1 MSSIFPFMDIEDV
14 ESNIEV
20 SNNELPM
27 YYEVGWD
34 YINDKPLIENNE
46 FVIVEGNNAI
56 KVWIYKAIKTV
67 RYQHSIYSWDYGC
80 EISSL
85 IGQKYTKGLTKSE
98 AERYIKEAILINPY
112 ITDVK
117 IIDINFSEDILSV
130 SIQVDTIYGEV
141 NVNV

>member
-1 MSSIFPFMDIEDV
+1 MSIFPFMNIEDI
-14 ESNIEV
+14 ESNIEN
-20 SNNELPM
+20 SIDELPM

-34 YINDKPLIENNE
+34 YLKDEPLIENNE
-46 FVIVEGNNAI
+46 FVIVEGNEAI
-56 KVWIYKAIKTV
+56 KVWIYKAIKTA
-67 RYQHSIYSWDYGC
+67 RYQYPIYSWDYGC

-112 ITDVK
+112 VTDVK

>member
-1 MSSIFPFMDIEDV
+1 MSIFPFMNIEDI
-14 ESNIEV
+14 ESNIEN
-20 SNNELPM
+20 SIDELPM

-34 YINDKPLIENNE
+34 YIKDEPLIENNE

-67 RYQHSIYSWDYGC
+67 RYQYPIYSWDYGC

-130 SIQVDTIYGEV
+130 SIQVDTISGEV

>member
-1 MSSIFPFMDIEDV
+1 MSIFPFMDIEDI
-14 ESNIEV
+14 ESNIEN
-20 SNNELPM
+20 SIDELPM

-34 YINDKPLIENNE
+34 YIKDEPLIENNE
-46 FVIVEGNNAI
+46 FVIVEGKNAI

-67 RYQHSIYSWDYGC
+67 RYQHPIYSWDYGC

-98 AERYIKEAILINPY
+98 SERYIKEAILINPY

-141 NVNV
+141 NVDV

>member
-1 MSSIFPFMDIEDV
+1 MSIFPFMNIEDIE
-14 ESNIEV
+14 SSIEN
-20 SNNELPM
+20 SIDELPM

-34 YINDKPLIENNE
+34 YLKDEPLIENNE

-67 RYQHSIYSWDYGC
+67 RYQYPIYSWDYGC

-85 IGQKYTKGLTKSE
+85 IGQKYTKELTKSE

>member
-1 MSSIFPFMDIEDV
+1 MSIFPFMNIEDI
-14 ESNIEV
+14 ESNIEN
-20 SNNELPM
+20 SIDELPM

-34 YINDKPLIENNE
+34 YLKDEPLIENNE
-46 FVIVEGNNAI
+46 FVIVEGNEAI

-67 RYQHSIYSWDYGC
+67 RYQYPIYSWDYGC

-85 IGQKYTKGLTKSE
+85 VGQKYTKGLTKSE

-117 IIDINFSEDILSV
+117 IIDIDFSEDILSV

>member
-1 MSSIFPFMDIEDV
+1 MSIFPFMNIDEV
-14 ESNIEV
+14 EVNIEN
-20 SNNELPM
+20 SHSELHM
-27 YYEVGWD
+27 YYDVGWN
-34 YINDKPLIENNE
+34 YIKDEPLIENNE
-46 FVIVEGNNAI
+46 FVIVEGNEAI
-56 KVWIYKAIKTV
+56 KVWIYKAIKTA
-67 RYQHSIYSWDYGC
+67 RYQYPIYSWDYGC

-112 ITDVK
+112 VTDVK

>member
-1 MSSIFPFMDIEDV
+1 MSIFPFMNIEDI
-14 ESNIEV
+14 ESNIEN
-20 SNNELPM
+20 SIDELPM

-34 YINDKPLIENNE
+34 YLKDEPLIENNE

-67 RYQHSIYSWDYGC
+67 RYQYPIYSWDYGC

-117 IIDINFSEDILSV
+117 IIDITFSEDILSV

>member
-1 MSSIFPFMDIEDV
+1 MSIFPFMDIEDI
-14 ESNIEV
+14 ESTIDN
-20 SNNELPM
+20 SSNELPM

-34 YINDKPLIENNE
+34 YIKDEPLIENNE

-67 RYQHSIYSWDYGC
+67 RYQYPIYSWDYGC

>member
-1 MSSIFPFMDIEDV
+1 MSIFPFMNNDEIENTID
-14 ESNIEV
+14 N
-20 SNNELPM
+20 SNNDLPM

-34 YINDKPLIENNE
+34 FLKDKPIIKNNE
-46 FVIVEGNNAI
+46 FIIVEGKEAI

-67 RYQHSIYSWDYGC
+67 RYQYPIYSWDYGC
-80 EISSL
+80 EINSL
-85 IGQKYTKGLTKSE
+85 IGQNYTKGLTKSE
-98 AERYIKEAILINPY
+98 SERYIKEAILINPY

-117 IIDINFSEDILSV
+117 IIDINSSKDILSV

>member
-1 MSSIFPFMDIEDV
+1 MSIFPFMNIDEV
-14 ESNIEV
+14 EVNIEN
-20 SNNELPM
+20 SNSELPM
-27 YYEVGWD
+27 YYEVGWN
-34 YINDKPLIENNE
+34 YIKDEPLIENNE
-46 FVIVEGNNAI
+46 FVIVEGNEAI
-56 KVWIYKAIKTV
+56 KVWIYKAIKTA
-67 RYQHSIYSWDYGC
+67 RYQYPIYSWDYGC

-112 ITDVK
+112 VTDVK
-117 IIDINFSEDILSV
+117 IIDINFSEDTLSV

>member
-1 MSSIFPFMDIEDV
+1 MSIFPFMNIEDI
-14 ESNIEV
+14 ESNIEN
-20 SNNELPM
+20 SIDELPM

-34 YINDKPLIENNE
+34 YIKDEPFIENNE

-67 RYQHSIYSWDYGC
+67 RYQYPIYSWDYGC

>member
-1 MSSIFPFMDIEDV
+1 MNIEDI
-14 ESNIEV
+14 ESNIEN
-20 SNNELPM
+20 SIDELPM

-34 YINDKPLIENNE
+34 YLKDEPLIENNE
-46 FVIVEGNNAI
+46 FVIVEGNEAI

-67 RYQHSIYSWDYGC
+67 RYQYPIYSWDYGC

>member
-1 MSSIFPFMDIEDV
+1 MSIFPFMNIEDI
-14 ESNIEV
+14 ESNIEN
-20 SNNELPM
+20 SIDELPM

-34 YINDKPLIENNE
+34 YLKDEPLIENNE

-56 KVWIYKAIKTV
+56 KVWIYKVIKTV
-67 RYQHSIYSWDYGC
+67 RYQYPIYSWDYGC

>member
-1 MSSIFPFMDIEDV
+1 MSIFPFMNIEDI
-14 ESNIEV
+14 ESNIEN
-20 SNNELPM
+20 SIDELPM

-34 YINDKPLIENNE
+34 YLKDEPLIENNE

-67 RYQHSIYSWDYGC
+67 RYQYPIYSWDYGC

-85 IGQKYTKGLTKSE
+85 IGQKYTKELTKSE

>member
-1 MSSIFPFMDIEDV
+1 MSIFPFMNIEDI
-14 ESNIEV
+14 ESNIEN
-20 SNNELPM
+20 SIDELPM

-34 YINDKPLIENNE
+34 YLKDEPLIENNE

-67 RYQHSIYSWDYGC
+67 RYQYPIYSWDYGC

-98 AERYIKEAILINPY
+98 AERYIKEAILINQY

>member
-1 MSSIFPFMDIEDV
+1 MSIFPFMNIDEV
-14 ESNIEV
+14 EVNIEN
-20 SNNELPM
+20 SNSELHM

-34 YINDKPLIENNE
+34 YIKDEPLIENNE
-46 FVIVEGNNAI
+46 FVIVEGNEAI
-56 KVWIYKAIKTV
+56 KVWIYKAIKTA
-67 RYQHSIYSWDYGC
+67 RYQYPIYSWDYGC

-112 ITDVK
+112 VTDVK

>member
-1 MSSIFPFMDIEDV
+1 MSIFPFMNIEDI
-14 ESNIEV
+14 ESNIEN
-20 SNNELPM
+20 SIDELPM

-34 YINDKPLIENNE
+34 YFKDEPLIENNE

-67 RYQHSIYSWDYGC
+67 RYQYPIYSWDYGC

>member
-1 MSSIFPFMDIEDV
+1 MSIFPFMNIDEV
-14 ESNIEV
+14 EVNIEN
-20 SNNELPM
+20 SNSELHM
-27 YYEVGWD
+27 YYDVGWN
-34 YINDKPLIENNE
+34 YIKDEPLIENNE
-46 FVIVEGNNAI
+46 FVIVEGNEAI
-56 KVWIYKAIKTV
+56 KVWIYKAIKTA
-67 RYQHSIYSWDYGC
+67 RYQYPIYSWDYGC

-112 ITDVK
+112 VTDVK

>member
-1 MSSIFPFMDIEDV
+1 MSIFPFMNIDEV
-14 ESNIEV
+14 EVNIEN
-20 SNNELPM
+20 SNSELHM

-34 YINDKPLIENNE
+34 YIKDEPLIENNE
-46 FVIVEGNNAI
+46 FVIVEGNEAI
-56 KVWIYKAIKTV
+56 KVWIYKAIKTA
-67 RYQHSIYSWDYGC
+67 RYQYPIYSWDYGC

-112 ITDVK
+112 VTDVK
-117 IIDINFSEDILSV
+117 IIDINFSEDTLSV

>member
-1 MSSIFPFMDIEDV
+1 MSIFPFMNIDEV
-14 ESNIEV
+14 EVNIEN
-20 SNNELPM
+20 SNSELHM
-27 YYEVGWD
+27 YYDVGWN
-34 YINDKPLIENNE
+34 YIKDEPLIENNE
-46 FVIVEGNNAI
+46 FVIVEGNEAI
-56 KVWIYKAIKTV
+56 KVWIYKAIKTA
-67 RYQHSIYSWDYGC
+67 RYQHPIYSWDYGC

-112 ITDVK
+112 VTDVK

>member
-1 MSSIFPFMDIEDV
+1 MSIFPFMSIDEV
-14 ESNIEV
+14 EVNIEN

-27 YYEVGWD
+27 YYEVGWN
-34 YINDKPLIENNE
+34 YIKDEPLIENNE
-46 FVIVEGNNAI
+46 FVIVEGNESI
-56 KVWIYKAIKTV
+56 KVWIYKAIKTA
-67 RYQHSIYSWDYGC
+67 RYQYPIYSWDYGC

-112 ITDVK
+112 VTDVK

>member
-1 MSSIFPFMDIEDV
+1 MSIFPFMNIDEV
-14 ESNIEV
+14 EVNIEN
-20 SNNELPM
+20 SNSELHM

-34 YINDKPLIENNE
+34 YIKDEPLIENNE
-46 FVIVEGNNAI
+46 FVIVEGNEAI
-56 KVWIYKAIKTV
+56 KVWIYKAIKTA
-67 RYQHSIYSWDYGC
+67 RYQYPIYSWDYGC

-112 ITDVK
+112 VTDVK

-130 SIQVDTIYGEV
+130 SIHVDTIYGEV

>member
-1 MSSIFPFMDIEDV
+1 MSIFPFMNIEDI
-14 ESNIEV
+14 ESNIEN
-20 SNNELPM
+20 SIDELPM

-34 YINDKPLIENNE
+34 YFKDEPLIENNE

-67 RYQHSIYSWDYGC
+67 RYQYPIYSWDYGC

-85 IGQKYTKGLTKSE
+85 IGQKYTKELTKSE

>member
-1 MSSIFPFMDIEDV
+1 MSIFPFMNIEDIE
-14 ESNIEV
+14 SSIEN
-20 SNNELPM
+20 SIDELPM

-34 YINDKPLIENNE
+34 YFKDEPLIENNE

-67 RYQHSIYSWDYGC
+67 RYQYPIYSWDYGC

>member
-1 MSSIFPFMDIEDV
+1 MSIFPFMNIDEV
-14 ESNIEV
+14 EVNIEN
-20 SNNELPM
+20 SNSELPM
-27 YYEVGWD
+27 YYEVGWN
-34 YINDKPLIENNE
+34 YIKDEPLIENNE
-46 FVIVEGNNAI
+46 FVIVEGNEAI
-56 KVWIYKAIKTV
+56 KVWIYKAIKTA
-67 RYQHSIYSWDYGC
+67 RYQYPIYSWDYGC

-112 ITDVK
+112 VTDVK

>member
-1 MSSIFPFMDIEDV
+1 MSIFPFMNIEDIEV
-14 ESNIEV
+14 NIE
-20 SNNELPM
+20 NNSDELPM
-27 YYEVGWD
+27 YYEVGWNYLKD
-34 YINDKPLIENNE
+34 EPLIKNNE
-46 FVIVEGNNAI
+46 FVIVEGNEAI
-56 KVWIYKAIKTV
+56 KVWIYKAIKTA
-67 RYQHSIYSWDYGC
+67 RYQYPIYSWDYGC

-112 ITDVK
+112 VTDVK

>member
-1 MSSIFPFMDIEDV
+1 MSIFPFMNIDEV
-14 ESNIEV
+14 EVNIEN
-20 SNNELPM
+20 SNSELHM
-27 YYEVGWD
+27 YYDVGWN
-34 YINDKPLIENNE
+34 YIKDEPLIENNE

-67 RYQHSIYSWDYGC
+67 RYQYPIYSWDYGC

>member
-1 MSSIFPFMDIEDV
+1 MSIFPFMNNDEIENTID
-14 ESNIEV
+14 N
-20 SNNELPM
+20 SNNDLPM

-34 YINDKPLIENNE
+34 FLKDKPIIKNNE
-46 FVIVEGNNAI
+46 FIIVEGKEAI

-67 RYQHSIYSWDYGC
+67 RYQHPIYSWDYGC
-80 EISSL
+80 EINSL
-85 IGQKYTKGLTKSE
+85 IGQNYTKGLTKSE
-98 AERYIKEAILINPY
+98 SERYIKEAILINPY

-117 IIDINFSEDILSV
+117 IIDINSSKDILSV